1 MQQVNQN
8 RRFMMPGVAPK
19 PMKVAAKPD
28 LRSNDSNKLGG
39 NSKILGGYLAY
50 EYLTTGTLF
59 GEGYGTVAHAHA
71 EAVKNVSEEPKLAKQ
86 IKEEKV
92 EERKY
97 KAYVEVANLLKVEG
111 THLPGIVNPS
121 HLAKYLGM

>member
-1 MQQVNQN
+1 MQQVNRN
-8 RRFMMPGVAPK
+8 RRFMTPRAEPK
-19 PMKVAAKPD
+19 PMKVVAKPD
-28 LRSNDSNKLGG
+28 LRSNDSNKLVG
-39 NSKILGGYLAY
+39 NSKLLGGYLAH

-59 GEGYGTVAHAHA
+59 GEAYGTAAHTLA

-86 IKEEKV
+86 IKE